1 MMTNTNIGILTV
13 LTVIIWILTM
23 ISGIYWMNVELPW
36 QNSTLAFTYILLI
49 MFVFAVITIIIFKK
63 KKWF

>member
-36 QNSTLAFTYILLI
+36 QNSALAFTYILLI